1 MKNSEIKNFEQK
13 KAQYNAKLLDSI
25 KIILTDYAKSNEIT
39 LLLQKQNIILGSN
52 DINITDD
59 ILNILNKKIKEIK
72 LK

>member
-1 MKNSEIKNFEQK
+1 MIEGPLLLAYSSQNNE
-13 KAQYNAKLLDSI
+13 KLLDSI
-25 KIILTDYAKSNEIT
+25 KNILADYAKTNEIT

-59 ILNILNKKIKEIK
+59 VLNILNKKIKEIK